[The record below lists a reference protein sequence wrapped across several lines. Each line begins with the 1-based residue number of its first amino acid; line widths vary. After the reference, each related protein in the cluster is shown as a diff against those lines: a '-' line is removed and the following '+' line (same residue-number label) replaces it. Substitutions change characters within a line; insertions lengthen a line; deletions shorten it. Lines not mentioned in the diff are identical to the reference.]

1 MSILHLNK
9 VALRS
14 STKPDSSNN
23 ENTDETVANEI
34 IVPGTVVPLVADSS
48 SIDDVWFVKV
58 VRVCL
63 SQEDE
68 KDDYGHTIRAGHE
81 HIHGHFLEKI
91 STFTGHYFKLSK
103 KVIVWGAMSLVCKDL
118 LEAIF

>member
-48 SIDDVWFVKV
+48 SIDAVWFVKV
-58 VRVCL
+58 VRVCHR
-63 SQEDE
+63 
-68 KDDYGHTIRAGHE
+68 KM
-81 HIHGHFLEKI
+81 
-91 STFTGHYFKLSK
+91 K
-103 KVIVWGAMSLVCKDL
+103 KMIMGTP
-118 LEAIF
+118 